1 MGAFHKAESGIH
13 RGSKNFFNSQILQS
27 QNIPDY
33 INNGINGA
41 DFMEMNL
48 FYRTAVYL
56 CFCFGNCQKNFFGFG
71 NDFFSE
77 SGMLQNLF
85 NIMKIPMFVMM
96 RVVVVNV
103 FVLMLMMMFVSVF
116 MMIMNA
122 ILFVHMFMVMAVGNA
137 VSMHPGVIML
147 MIVLMLV
154 FMVMEVSVSTFV
166 LLFFRQQHIK
176 VPCLDS
182 AFIHALKN

>member
-85 NIMKIPMFVMM
+85 NIMKIPMFVVMM
-96 RVVVVNV
+96 MCMVVL
-103 FVLMLMMMFVSVF
+103 FMLMMMFVPVF
-116 MMIMNA
+116 MMMTMIA
-122 ILFVHMFMVMAVGNA
+122 VFFVDMFMVMTVGYT
-137 VSMHPGVIML
+137 VSMHPGVVML
-147 MIVLMLV
+147 MIVMMPVL
-154 FMVMEVSVSTFV
+154 MVMAVSVSMFV
-166 LLFFRQQHIK
+166 FLLFRQQHIE

-182 AFIHALKN
+182 AFIHTLKN